1 MVLLNERN
9 TVLVEFS
16 KEMMPA
22 FLETLNKANII
33 VERDGYRFRLSFGI
47 YYYPDGSRAVFEE
60 TITLVEEQP

>member
-16 KEMMPA
+16 KEMLPA

-47 YYYPDGSRAVFEE
+47 HYYPDSDRAVFED
-60 TITLVEEQP
+60 TMTLIEEQP